1 MAFID
6 IDYQDTL
13 QKAAQLENLAAE
25 LRRVS
30 TRDLLELQSC
40 VGRTWRGSSAE
51 LYKKKAKV
59 LSQQVNAQANDL
71 QKLANSLRQ
80 AAERYRFLEQMAHN
94 IFGG

>member
-30 TRDLLELQSC
+30 THDLAELQSC
-40 VGRTWRGSSAE
+40 RNWRGSAAE
-51 LYKKKAKV
+51 VYKKKTKI

-71 QKLANSLRQ
+71 QKLASSLRQ
-80 AAERYRFLEQMAHN
+80 AAERYRWLEQVSHS